1 MTTTQDS
8 IAILDSINEV
18 NSAIAELVGSSSSE
32 SRQVLIQWIKA
43 DMALM
48 EELRAGMTAKIEQ
61 LRGDKN
67 ENEQCSDTVLSA
79 LDSAIAAKCLAIAAL
94 QDAEAK
100 PRRAVRAAL
109 N

>member
-1 MTTTQDS
+1 MNSTQES

-18 NSAIAELVGSSSSE
+18 NSAIAELVGISNSGE
-32 SRQVLIQWIKA
+32 SRRVLIDWMRA

-48 EELRAGMTAKIEQ
+48 EEVRAGVSSRLEALSPPEDD
-61 LRGDKN
+61 G
-67 ENEQCSDTVLSA
+67 EQCSDTVLSA

-94 QDAEAK
+94 QEADGCSE
-100 PRRAVRAAL
+100 RRSAV